1 MKPVTIIGMGLSP
14 EDLTEKHKKIIQ
26 EADVL
31 MGGERH
37 LSFFEN
43 TPAQKKKITKD
54 LRGAINFIQ
63 SHIKQKAIVVLAS
76 GDPLFF
82 GVGAT
87 IIDALG
93 PDQVRVLPNISSIAA
108 AFSRIKEPWSQAKVI
123 SLHGRDSEPELLNA
137 LKTHKRV
144 AVFTDPKRN
153 PAWLAGLLISKKAGD
168 VTMGVFERHG
178 EPEEKIGW
186 YKLAEAAVLTFSEP
200 NVVIFKGVKKRGKKA
215 QTAHLG
221 MAGELFDHDGGLITK
236 SETRAVTLAKL
247 NLRSHH
253 VLWDLGAG
261 SGSIAIEAS
270 VFVSKGKIFAVEKNP
285 KRIEQIKTNIKRF
298 GVTNI
303 KVIQSVMPEGLQ
315 DLPEPDRIFIGG
327 GGRQLARIVTVAVS
341 LIKPEGVIVINAV
354 LLDNLEAAQKT
365 LQNVGFST
373 EVIQIQIQRS
383 KVMPWS
389 LRFEAQNPV
398 WIISGKK

>member
-26 EADVL
+26 KADVL

-43 TPAQKKKITKD
+43 THAQKKKITKD
-54 LRGAINFIQ
+54 LRGAISFIQ
-63 SHIKQKAIVVLAS
+63 SHMKQKAIVVLAS

-82 GVGAT
+82 GIGAT

-93 PDQVRVLPNISSIAA
+93 PDQVRVLPNVSSIAA
-108 AFSRIKEPWSQAKVI
+108 AFSRIKEPWCQAKVI
-123 SLHGRDSEPELLNA
+123 SLHGRDREPELLNA
-137 LKTHKRV
+137 LKTHERV
-144 AVFTDPKRN
+144 AVFTDPKKN
-153 PAWLAGLLISKKAGD
+153 PAWLAGFLISKKADD
-168 VTMGVFERHG
+168 VTMGVFERLG

-186 YKLAEAAVLTFSEP
+186 YKLKEAAALTFSEP
-200 NVVIFKGVKKRGKKA
+200 NVVIFKVVKKPGEKT

-221 MAGELFDHDGGLITK
+221 MGGELFDYDGGLITK

-270 VFVSKGKIFAVEKNP
+270 VLVSKGKIFAVEKNP

-303 KVIQSVMPEGLQ
+303 EVIQSIMPEGLQ

-327 GGRQLARIVTVAVS
+327 GGRQLAQIVTIAVS

-365 LQNVGFST
+365 LQKAGFST

-389 LRFEAQNPV
+389 QRFEAQNPV
-398 WIISGKK
+398 WIITGKK

>member
-26 EADVL
+26 KADVL

-54 LRGAINFIQ
+54 LRGAISFIQ

-82 GVGAT
+82 GIGAT

-93 PDQVRVLPNISSIAA
+93 PDQVRVLPNVSSIGA

-123 SLHGRDSEPELLNA
+123 SLHGRDREPELLNA
-137 LKTHKRV
+137 LKTHERV
-144 AVFTDPKRN
+144 AVFTDPKKN
-153 PAWLAGLLISKKAGD
+153 PAWLAGFLISKKAGD
-168 VTMGVFERHG
+168 VTMGVFERLG

-186 YKLAEAAVLTFSEP
+186 YKLTEAAALTFSEP
-200 NVVIFKGVKKRGKKA
+200 NVVIFKGAKKPGEKA

-247 NLRSHH
+247 NLRPHH

-270 VFVSKGKIFAVEKNP
+270 LFVSQGKILAVEKNP
-285 KRIEQIKTNIKRF
+285 KRIEQIKTNIRRF

-303 KVIQSVMPEGLQ
+303 EVIQSIMPEGLQ

-327 GGRQLARIVTVAVS
+327 GGRQLAEIVAVAAS

-354 LLDNLEAAQKT
+354 LLDNLEATQKT
-365 LQNVGFST
+365 LQKAGFST

-389 LRFEAQNPV
+389 QRFEAQNPV
-398 WIISGKK
+398 WIITGKK